1 MPEHTSPQP
10 YRTRL
15 YPHREPFMTETMEM
29 TDGHR
34 LYIEQ
39 SGNPKG
45 IPVVVL
51 HGGPGG
57 GCSPSMRRYFN
68 PDHYRAILFD
78 QRGCGR
84 STPFASVENNTTWDL
99 VADIERIRQR
109 LGIEKWV
116 VFGGSWGA
124 TLSLLY
130 GQAHPARVRAMVLRG
145 VFTLTKPELDWFY
158 GGGAGKFW
166 PEAWA
171 PFVGIIPR
179 AEQHDLIAA
188 YHKRLFGDDPEAAAQ
203 AARIWTGWENT
214 LATLVSDGKI
224 RGTGARHA
232 QAFARIEN
240 HYFSNKGWLETEDQI
255 EENMGKLADIRGYI
269 VQGRYD
275 MVCPPHTAIKVHNA
289 WPNSDLRMVN
299 LAGHAMSETGIAA
312 ELVSIMDEIA
322 KEDCEHG

>member
-1 MPEHTSPQP
+1 MPELTSPQAL
-10 YRTRL
+10 RTRL

-29 TDGHR
+29 TGGHR
-34 LYIEQ
+34 LYVEQ

-57 GCSPSMRRYFN
+57 GCSASMRRYFD
-68 PDHYRAILFD
+68 PDKFRAILFD

-84 STPFASVENNTTWDL
+84 STPFASVKNNTTWDL

-109 LGIEKWV
+109 LQIDSWV

-130 GQAHPARVRAMVLRG
+130 GQAHPAKVRAMVLRG
-145 VFTLTKPELDWFY
+145 VFTLTQAELDWFY
-158 GGGAGKFW
+158 GGGAGGFW

-171 PFVGIIPR
+171 LFKGIIPR
-179 AEQHDLIAA
+179 EEQGDMIAA
-188 YHKRLFGDDPEAAAQ
+188 YHTRLFGKDEKAADQ

-214 LATLVSDGKI
+214 LATLVSDGRI
-224 RGTGARHA
+224 QGAGARHA

-240 HYFSNKGWLETEDQI
+240 HYFTHKGWLEDEHQI
-255 EENMGKLADIRGYI
+255 EANMHKLNNIKGYI

-275 MVCPPHTAIKVHNA
+275 MICPPHTAHKVHNA
-289 WPNSDLRMVN
+289 WPESELRMVN
-299 LAGHAMSETGIAA
+299 LAGHAMSETGVAA
-312 ELVSIMDEIA
+312 ELVSIMDRIGNGE
-322 KEDCEHG
+322 